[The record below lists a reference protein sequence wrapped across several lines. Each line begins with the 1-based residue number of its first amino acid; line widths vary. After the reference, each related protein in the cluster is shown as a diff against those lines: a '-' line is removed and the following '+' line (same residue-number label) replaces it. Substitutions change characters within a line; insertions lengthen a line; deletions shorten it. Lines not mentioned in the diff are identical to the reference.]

1 MKYELLKDQSIE
13 LASGTAYRI
22 KALKSFG
29 KVEKGEVGG
38 YVESE
43 ENLSQEGDCW
53 IGDKGIVC
61 GKAKV
66 YDNAQIHDHAII
78 MDNAKVYGNCGI
90 MDNAKVYGKVQKV

>member
-29 KVEKGEVGG
+29 NVKKGEIGG

-43 ENLSQEGDCW
+43 DNLSQEGDCW
-53 IGDKGIVC
+53 ISDNAIVC
-61 GKAKV
+61 VEA
-66 YDNAQIHDHAII
+66 
-78 MDNAKVYGNCGI
+78 GN
-90 MDNAKVYGKVQKV
+90 D